1 MTPTKQKT
9 LLFFLLIF
17 SIYCALTIGQSWDE
31 ETELLRGKI
40 TLEYLLSL
48 GDVDKKILYREYYS
62 PIYWSLSYL
71 LTKIFPSQF
80 QIEAGHIIN
89 LFFSL
94 SVIFGIGKFSK
105 ELFNKKVGKLCFLIL
120 FFYPIFFGHM
130 AMNNKDMILAL
141 SHVWITYLIF
151 RYFKIQ
157 NIKETTN
164 KYIIYIGV
172 LAAVGSGI
180 QLVFLGSLIPIFI
193 FTLAEIFFFK
203 KFINKNFSKKKL
215 FYDLIKCFIIFYS
228 LLVLFWIDV
237 HSNILI
243 LPFNLIL
250 EVFSTNYLTGWP
262 HNLVSGNYYLSREVP
277 KSYLLINLFY
287 KSPEYLLITYLFFI
301 ILLFS
306 SKKFFLEK
314 FKFFNYKLSLLIL
327 FLFFPNLISFIIP
340 YPQYDGMRLFLWTV
354 PYYCLIPGLT
364 IYYLIENFHFIKPK
378 LASLFLSL
386 FIIYFLFNF
395 FTLTPYQYT
404 YLNVLNGN
412 VENRYKKFENDYWG
426 SSIKELIKNA
436 DFKNDR
442 VIKIA
447 VCGVPKNISKKYLKR
462 KEYLNF
468 EFVSVNQADYII
480 MTNRVMYDLKNPIN
494 CFDKFRGKNV
504 SAVIRNG
511 LMLSVIRKI

>member
-1 MTPTKQKT
+1 
-9 LLFFLLIF
+9 
-17 SIYCALTIGQSWDE
+17 
-31 ETELLRGKI
+31 
-40 TLEYLLSL
+40 
-48 GDVDKKILYREYYS
+48 
-62 PIYWSLSYL
+62 
-71 LTKIFPSQF
+71 
-80 QIEAGHIIN
+80 
-89 LFFSL
+89 
-94 SVIFGIGKFSK
+94 
-105 ELFNKKVGKLCFLIL
+105 
-120 FFYPIFFGHM
+120 
-130 AMNNKDMILAL
+130 
-141 SHVWITYLIF
+141 
-151 RYFKIQ
+151 
-157 NIKETTN
+157 
-164 KYIIYIGV
+164 
-172 LAAVGSGI
+172 
-180 QLVFLGSLIPIFI
+180 
-193 FTLAEIFFFK
+193 
-203 KFINKNFSKKKL
+203 
-215 FYDLIKCFIIFYS
+215 
-228 LLVLFWIDV
+228 
-237 HSNILI
+237 
-243 LPFNLIL
+243 
-250 EVFSTNYLTGWP
+250 
-262 HNLVSGNYYLSREVP
+262 
-277 KSYLLINLFY
+277 
-287 KSPEYLLITYLFFI
+287 
-301 ILLFS
+301 
-306 SKKFFLEK
+306 
-314 FKFFNYKLSLLIL
+314 
-327 FLFFPNLISFIIP
+327 
-340 YPQYDGMRLFLWTV
+340 MRLFLWTV

-480 MTNRVMYDLKNPIN
+480 MTNRVMFDLKNPIN